1 VNPPQPSPPR
11 ALIFSAPIGEGHD
24 LPARVLAQEIE
35 AEAPGARAP
44 ILDGLAVLGWPV
56 GTVLGQEAPLHSRL
70 GSLAFEAEFQLISK
84 VRAAQRLGNAVT
96 YALAGRRLM
105 RTIEAFAPDVVI
117 STYPGLTEALG
128 ELRRRGRLKLPLVS
142 AITDLAALRYWAHP
156 DVDLHLV
163 THPESV
169 EEVRGL
175 APRSRIVPV
184 RGLNRAEFAEP
195 RDPDEARR
203 ALGLPLEPKLVVV
216 SGGGWAVGDLD
227 GAVAA
232 ALELPGT
239 MVVAICGRNERV
251 LARLGARF
259 SGDPRVRLLGF
270 TDQMG
275 DLLAAA
281 DALVHSTAGLTVLE
295 AHVRGC
301 PVISYGWG
309 RGHIRINNEA
319 FARFGLADVA
329 PRRRDLGPALARALA
344 GRHEPDLSVAQLP
357 TAASVVLEHLAGGAG
372 EHERGQGGHA
382 ESERDHGPAERSVA
396 PVLTG
401 HERGEQ
407 HGDGH
412 LEGHHERADAGGGE
426 PL

>member
-1 VNPPQPSPPR
+1 VNR

-24 LPARVLAQEIE
+24 LPARVLSQELE
-35 AEAPGARAP
+35 AEAPGAQAP

-56 GTVLGQEAPLHSRL
+56 GTVLGQEAPIHTRL
-70 GSLAFEAEFQLISK
+70 GSLAFEAEFQLITK
-84 VRAAQRLGNAVT
+84 VRAAQRFGNALT

-105 RTIEAFAPDVVI
+105 RTIDAFAPDVVI

-128 ELRRRGRLKLPLVS
+128 ELRRRGRLRLPLVS

-163 THPESV
+163 THTESV
-169 EEVRGL
+169 EEVREL

-195 RDPDEARR
+195 RDPGEARR
-203 ALGLPLEPKLVVV
+203 ALGLPEEPKLVVV

-227 GAVAA
+227 GAVAT

-251 LARLGARF
+251 LARLRAHFG
-259 SGDPRVRLLGF
+259 GDPRVRLLGF

-309 RGHIRINNEA
+309 RGHIKVNNEA

-329 PRRRDLGPALARALA
+329 PRRRDLRPALARALA
-344 GRHEPDLSVAQLP
+344 GRHEPDLSFARLP
-357 TAASVVLEHLAGGAG
+357 TAASVVLEHVAGGP
-372 EHERGQGGHA
+372 GQHGGA
-382 ESERDHGPAERSVA
+382 ESGDHQAGRDHGAAERGAA
-396 PVLTG
+396 PVLAS

-412 LEGHHERADAGGGE
+412 LERPDAGGRE